1 MENKMIRSDFK
12 NDKVYD
18 VIVIGGGITGAAVA
32 YDAASRGLAVALVEK
47 DDFGSKTSAA
57 TSKLIHGGLRYL
69 ENFELFLVRES
80 LRERRI
86 LENIAP
92 NFVYPIPNMIIINNK
107 EMEKKKILLKMG
119 MILYDLLSFDKAF
132 TKDKSKKLPLHKS
145 LSKLDTIKREPA
157 LNSKTLKGSIVYYDC
172 ASISPERLTL
182 AFIKSAEAK
191 GADIANYM
199 EVTGFK
205 VKDKKMEGVEL
216 VDKINN
222 RKISIKGKLTINC
235 AGPWADRVL
244 SLTGTKDHKEVLR
257 RSEGIH
263 IITKKIAEEYLITS
277 STPKGRHIFII
288 PWRGHALIGTT
299 DKEYIGS
306 PDDWKIKKES
316 VQEFIDDINAS
327 YGEKVNISYSDVLF
341 CYGGLRPLVE
351 DQTEDVYE
359 SSRKYEIFDNSADGF
374 DGLITVEGGKYTTSR
389 ALAENVMKLACKKLG
404 TSKKKVGTE
413 KNYLFGSEI
422 EDIESFVES
431 CIKKYSELPEKTADY
446 LARVYGTEID
456 NMLSVA
462 GDKSMVKA
470 LTKEG
475 EILAQ
480 VVYAVKNEMAFKL
493 TDILFRRTGL
503 GTLGHPGRE
512 ALNSIAD
519 LSGKLLKWS
528 SDRKKEE
535 IAEAERL
542 LKKP

>member
-1 MENKMIRSDFK
+1 MKRSDFK

-18 VIVIGGGITGAAVA
+18 IIVIGGGITGAAVA
-32 YDAASRGLAVALVEK
+32 YDAASRGLSVALVER
-47 DDFGSKTSAA
+47 DDFSSKTSAA

-69 ENFELFLVRES
+69 ENLELLLVRES

-107 EMEKKKILLKMG
+107 EMEKKKILLKIG
-119 MILYDLLSFDKAF
+119 MILYDILSFDKTF
-132 TKDKSKKLPLHKS
+132 TWDKNKKLPMHKS
-145 LSKLDTIKREPA
+145 FSKNDTIKNEPE
-157 LNSKTLKGSIVYYDC
+157 LNSKRLKSSIVYYDC

-191 GADIANYM
+191 GADVANYM

-205 VKDKKMEGVEL
+205 VSNKKVEGIEV
-216 VDKINN
+216 VDKIKK
-222 RKISIKGKLTINC
+222 RKTSIMGKITINC

-263 IITKKIAEEYLITS
+263 IITKKIAEKHVITS
-277 STPKGRHIFII
+277 ATPKGRHIFMI
-288 PWRGHALIGTT
+288 PWRGHSLIGTT

-306 PDDWKIKKES
+306 PDDWKIKKENIL
-316 VQEFIDDINAS
+316 EFIDDVNAS
-327 YGEKVNISYSDVLF
+327 YGEKVNISYDDVLF
-341 CYGGLRPLVE
+341 SYGGLRPLVE

-359 SSRKYEIFDNSADGF
+359 SSRKYEIFDNSVDGF

-389 ALAENVMKLACKKLG
+389 GLAENVMKIACKKLG
-404 TSKKKVGTE
+404 VSKKKIGTDKE
-413 KNYLFGSEI
+413 YLFGSEI
-422 EDIESFVES
+422 KDIESFVKS
-431 CIKKYSELPEKTADY
+431 CIEKYSELPKDTIDY
-446 LARVYGTEID
+446 LARIYGTEID
-456 NMLSVA
+456 NMLSVINS
-462 GDKSMVKA
+462 DKSMAKA
-470 LTKEG
+470 LTPDG

-480 VVYAVKNEMAFKL
+480 VVYAIKSEMAFKL

-503 GTLGHPGRE
+503 GTLGHPGKH

-519 LSGKLLKWS
+519 LAGKLLGWNES
-528 SDRKKEE
+528 RKKEE
-535 IAEAERL
+535 ILEAEKL

>member
-1 MENKMIRSDFK
+1 MKRSDFK

-18 VIVIGGGITGAAVA
+18 IIVIGGGITGAAVA
-32 YDAASRGLAVALVEK
+32 YDAASRGLSVALVER
-47 DDFGSKTSAA
+47 DDFSSKTSAA

-69 ENFELFLVRES
+69 ENLELLLVRES

-107 EMEKKKILLKMG
+107 EMEKKKTLLKIG
-119 MILYDLLSFDKAF
+119 MILYDILSFDKTF
-132 TKDKSKKLPLHKS
+132 TWDKNKKLPMHKS
-145 LSKLDTIKREPA
+145 FSKNDTIKNEPE
-157 LNSKTLKGSIVYYDC
+157 LNSKGLKSSIVYYDC

-205 VKDKKMEGVEL
+205 VSNKKVEGIEV
-216 VDKINN
+216 VDKIKK
-222 RKISIKGKLTINC
+222 RKISIAGKITINC

-263 IITKKIAEEYLITS
+263 IITKKIAEKHVITS

-288 PWRGHALIGTT
+288 PWRGHSLIGTT

-306 PDDWKIKKES
+306 PDDWKIKKENIL
-316 VQEFIDDINAS
+316 EFIDDVNAS
-327 YGEKVNISYSDVLF
+327 YGEKVNISYTDVLF
-341 CYGGLRPLVE
+341 AYGGLRPLVE

-359 SSRKYEIFDNSADGF
+359 SSRKYEIFDNSVDGF

-389 ALAENVMKLACKKLG
+389 GLAENVMKIACKKLG
-404 TSKKKVGTE
+404 VSKKKIGTD
-413 KNYLFGSEI
+413 KKYLFGSEI
-422 EDIESFVES
+422 KDIEAFVKS
-431 CIKKYSELPEKTADY
+431 CIEKYSDLPKDTIDH
-446 LARVYGTEID
+446 LARIYGTEID
-456 NMLSVA
+456 NMLSVINS
-462 GDKSMVKA
+462 DKSMAKA
-470 LTKEG
+470 LTPDG

-480 VVYAVKNEMAFKL
+480 VVYAIKNEMAYKL

-503 GTLGHPGRE
+503 GTLGHPGKN

-519 LSGKLLKWS
+519 LAGKLLGWNES
-528 SDRKKEE
+528 RKKEE
-535 IAEAERL
+535 ILEAEKL